1 MTTFLFLLLL
11 AAVAAWLLRPPT
23 HRQSEN
29 PIEDPDELAEAE
41 EEVQDLDTFATP
53 EEAQEDL
60 PDWGP
65 GAPRDDHG

>member
-1 MTTFLFLLLL
+1 MTYFALLLL
-11 AAVAAWLLRPPT
+11 VAAVAAWLLRLPT

-29 PIEDPDELAEAE
+29 PIEDPDELEEAE
-41 EEVQDLDTFATP
+41 DEVRDLDAFTTP

-65 GAPRDDHG
+65 GTPKS

>member
-1 MTTFLFLLLL
+1 MTYLALLLL
-11 AAVAAWLLRPPT
+11 VAAVGAWLLRPRT

-29 PIEDPDELAEAE
+29 PIEDPDELEEAE
-41 EEVQDLDTFATP
+41 DEVRDLDAFTTP

-65 GAPRDDHG
+65 GTPKS

>member
-1 MTTFLFLLLL
+1 MTYLALLLL
-11 AAVAAWLLRPPT
+11 VAAVAGWLLRSPT

-29 PIEDPDELAEAE
+29 PIEDPDELEEAEAE
-41 EEVQDLDTFATP
+41 VRDLDAFTTP

-65 GAPRDDHG
+65 GTPKS